1 MFMPEG
7 VILETFQG
15 GMMRILIVSDAWP
28 PQVNGVVRT
37 LQTVGREL
45 GKRGHEVHYITP
57 EGHRTWA
64 IPSYPEI
71 RLSLVGAS
79 VIGREIDAIKPEA
92 IHIATEGPLGWA
104 ARRACLRRGLPF
116 TTSFHTR
123 FAEYIETRLPIPG
136 VGGLMWRLLRLF
148 HSPSRAVMTP
158 TATIANE
165 LEARK
170 FVNVKVW
177 TRGVEHSKFNNL
189 PRDYFSLP
197 RPVVLYAGRVV
208 KEKNMEAFLNLE
220 TPGTKVVVGDGPE
233 RKLYEDKH
241 PAVVFTG
248 YLGEE
253 IYARALASADVFVFP
268 SLTDTFGL
276 VMIEAMACG
285 TPVAA
290 FNVASP
296 IDVVESAITG
306 ELDEDL
312 SIAVAAAL
320 KLDRDGVRRGA
331 AKFTW
336 KRVAEM
342 FESWLVPVDAAK
354 VEAMPAKASRRGKLR
369 AVT

>member
-1 MFMPEG
+1 MRV
-7 VILETFQG
+7 VIVT
-15 GMMRILIVSDAWP
+15 DAWP

-37 LQTVGREL
+37 IQTVGREL
-45 GKRGHEVHYITP
+45 GKRGHDVRFITP

-71 RLSLVGAS
+71 LLSLVGAKT
-79 VIGREIDAIKPEA
+79 IGREIDSIKPDA

-136 VGGLMWRLLRLF
+136 IGGLMWSLLRRF
-148 HSPSRAVMTP
+148 HRPSRAVMTP
-158 TATIANE
+158 TATIAKE
-165 LEARK
+165 LETRK
-170 FVNVKVW
+170 FVNVKTW
-177 TRGVEHSKFNNL
+177 TRGVDHQKFSNL

-197 RPVVLYAGRVV
+197 RPLVLYAGRVV
-208 KEKNMEAFLNLE
+208 KEKNMEAFLSSE

-233 RKLYEDKH
+233 RKLYEEKN
-241 PAVVFTG
+241 PGVVFTG
-248 YLGEE
+248 YLGEDT
-253 IYARALASADVFVFP
+253 YARALSSADVFVFP

-296 IDVVESAITG
+296 VDVVEQGITG
-306 ELDEDL
+306 ELDTNL
-312 SIAVAAAL
+312 SLAISRAL
-320 KLDRDGVRRGA
+320 KLDREGVRRGA

-336 KRVAEM
+336 ERVAEM
-342 FESWLVPVDAAK
+342 FESWLVPIASASANAPDYQVGRQDLLSPVDVPQK
-354 VEAMPAKASRRGKLR
+354 
-369 AVT
+369 

>member
-1 MFMPEG
+1 MSEVVIPE
-7 VILETFQG
+7 TSQG
-15 GMMRILIVSDAWP
+15 GMMRILIVTDAWP

-45 GKRGHEVHYITP
+45 GKRGHDVRYITP

-71 RLSLVGAS
+71 KLSLVGS
-79 VIGREIDAIKPEA
+79 STIGCEIDAIKPQA

-136 VGGLMWRLLRLF
+136 VGGLMWRLLRHF
-148 HSPSRAVMTP
+148 HSQSRAVMTP
-158 TATIANE
+158 TSTIAKE
-165 LEARK
+165 LETRK

-177 TRGVEHSKFNNL
+177 TRGVDHRKFNNL
-189 PRDYFSLP
+189 PRNYFSLP
-197 RPVVLYAGRVV
+197 RPVILYAGRVV
-208 KEKNMEAFLNLE
+208 KEKNMEAFLQLE
-220 TPGTKVVVGDGPE
+220 NSGTKVVVGDGPE
-233 RKLYEDKH
+233 RKLYEGKY

-248 YLGEE
+248 YLGED
-253 IYARALASADVFVFP
+253 IYAQALASADVFVFP

-276 VMIEAMACG
+276 VMIEAMASG

-296 IDVVESAITG
+296 IDVVESGVTG
-306 ELDEDL
+306 ELERDL
-312 SIAVAAAL
+312 SIAVACAL
-320 KLDRDGVRRGA
+320 NLDRDSVRRGA

-336 KRVAEM
+336 ERVAEM

-354 VEAMPAKASRRGKLR
+354 AHAMPEKVPGRGKQR
-369 AVT
+369 AVI